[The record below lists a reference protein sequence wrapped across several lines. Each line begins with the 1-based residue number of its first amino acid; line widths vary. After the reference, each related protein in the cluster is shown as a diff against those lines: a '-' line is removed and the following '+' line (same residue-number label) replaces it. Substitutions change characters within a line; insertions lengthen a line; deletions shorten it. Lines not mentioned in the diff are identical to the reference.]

1 MKQKSYKFFS
11 KYTIF
16 IIVVSCVLNGMIWI
30 VFHGIPIVG
39 IPKVEEVESIT
50 IYYNDVQ
57 QQEIVENEKI
67 ELLIKASNLLNY
79 KFLGKIKE
87 KEQPIICITY
97 HLKNG
102 NDVMIKANNTTVW
115 RNEKLYEI
123 KQKDIFVNIVEGI
136 FFDIE
141 KE

>member
-16 IIVVSCVLNGMIWI
+16 IIVVSCVLNGIIWI

-57 QQEIVENEKI
+57 QQEIVEKEKI

-79 KFLGKIKE
+79 KFGRPRLPLIELSKSS
-87 KEQPIICITY
+87 Q
-97 HLKNG
+97 
-102 NDVMIKANNTTVW
+102 V
-115 RNEKLYEI
+115 EI
-123 KQKDIFVNIVEGI
+123 KKVMKKHKLI
-136 FFDIE
+136 
-141 KE
+141 

>member
-11 KYTIF
+11 KYTMF
-16 IIVVSCVLNGMIWI
+16 IIVVSCVLNGIIWI
-30 VFHGIPIVG
+30 GFHGIPIIG

-50 IYYNDVQ
+50 IYYNDVK
-57 QQEIVENEKI
+57 QQEIVEKEKI

-87 KEQPIICITY
+87 KEQPIICVIY
-97 HLKNG
+97 HLKSG
-102 NDVMIKANNTTVW
+102 KDVMIEANYTTVW
-115 RNEKLYEI
+115 WKGKSYEI
-123 KQKDIFVNIVEGI
+123 KEKDMFINII
-136 FFDIE
+136 TALFFDLE